1 VRGAPAVELEAFV
14 DDPAD
19 PLVALNGRFLQRPVA
34 SFGERVTAWSWK
46 KCLRIIMLKHP
57 GIKMSFCPAAFSGSG
72 EPMKR
77 SDLSWA
83 EPTPSSRETIWRTVE
98 IPPRIPIL

>member
-46 KCLRIIMLKHP
+46 KCLRIMMLKHP
-57 GIKMSFCPAAFSGSG
+57 GIKMSPCPAAFSGSG
-72 EPMKR
+72 EADEAFR
-77 SDLSWA
+77 SVMGGTDA
-83 EPTPSSRETIWRTVE
+83 IV
-98 IPPRIPIL
+98 PRNHLAHR